1 MLFGNEDENIR
12 GNFDDLHGSSDSG
25 SSSGSGSGS
34 IHEENLDYLYGQ
46 VPERPIYAGRTS
58 EASERYSEQRALN
71 SGLPSA
77 NQVLD
82 REGQVETQSGFMLVF
97 KGNRDKATF
106 SVRRKVGTPP
116 TSAVTLTPDE
126 LRRLTNLISELM
138 PEPASRE
145 MLSVGAARALEN
157 SADRGDQ
164 PFGSELD
171 TFIEREYPEIARRR
185 KTRQPRPTLNKKAV
199 VISAA
204 VLIGLALVSGAAF
217 HFLNAKP
224 FAHAARAQSETA
236 DLSVEEI
243 ARNFVSDMLDFKS
256 ASYRQSQIKAMAM
269 MSDDLSSRYWQETHF
284 PLSKSQLR
292 KMPAQELTID
302 SVNPVVLSPNNYQV
316 DVKGT
321 LTTNKPIAIL
331 IRLSMTKGSD
341 GKYLVTDQKDLSSTI
356 AEPPASSTSGSASS
370 TSGSAS
376 STFGSASSTFGSA
389 SPAPSPAPTP
399 AASH

>member
-12 GNFDDLHGSSDSG
+12 GNFDDLHGSSD
-25 SSSGSGSGS
+25 SGSGSGS

-58 EASERYSEQRALN
+58 EASEKYSEQRAIN
-71 SGLPSA
+71 SGLSSA

-126 LRRLTNLISELM
+126 LRRLTNLVSELM

-157 SADRGDQ
+157 TADRGDQ
-164 PFGSELD
+164 PFGRELD

-185 KTRQPRPTLNKKAV
+185 RTRQPRPTVNKKAV
-199 VISAA
+199 VIASA
-204 VLIGLALVSGAAF
+204 VLLGAALVTGAAF

-224 FAHAARAQSETA
+224 FAHAARAQSEIATP
-236 DLSVEEI
+236 SVEEI

-341 GKYLVTDQKDLSSTI
+341 GKYLVTDQKDLSGTV
-356 AEPPASSTSGSASS
+356 AEPTANTVSGSA
-370 TSGSAS
+370 GSA
-376 STFGSASSTFGSA
+376 GSA
-389 SPAPSPAPTP
+389 SPAPTQ
-399 AASH
+399 AANH

>member
-1 MLFGNEDENIR
+1 
-12 GNFDDLHGSSDSG
+12 
-25 SSSGSGSGS
+25 
-34 IHEENLDYLYGQ
+34 
-46 VPERPIYAGRTS
+46 
-58 EASERYSEQRALN
+58 
-71 SGLPSA
+71 
-77 NQVLD
+77 
-82 REGQVETQSGFMLVF
+82 
-97 KGNRDKATF
+97 
-106 SVRRKVGTPP
+106 
-116 TSAVTLTPDE
+116 VTLTPDE

-389 SPAPSPAPTP
+389 SSTFGSASPAPSPAPTP